1 MRTALRARFAR
12 PRAVIRGLW
21 RAAPQQVARHV
32 KRPRHEQGGDEQ
44 GYPPVDHRRPEDHAD
59 ADDRGDPPGEFPAPA
74 RKEAEHDEGQPGEPE
89 AFHRGQRVGEGVR
102 HPFPDGHGRD
112 DADQQRADDP
122 GAPAAGGCGS
132 WRIHS
137 GFPIWIHIS
146 SDQWNRLG

>member
-1 MRTALRARFAR
+1 MNK
-12 PRAVIRGLW
+12 VILPLTIVGPKTMQTPTIE
-21 RAAPQQVARHV
+21 AI
-32 KRPRHEQGGDEQ
+32 
-44 GYPPVDHRRPEDHAD
+44 
-59 ADDRGDPPGEFPAPA
+59 PPGEFPAPA